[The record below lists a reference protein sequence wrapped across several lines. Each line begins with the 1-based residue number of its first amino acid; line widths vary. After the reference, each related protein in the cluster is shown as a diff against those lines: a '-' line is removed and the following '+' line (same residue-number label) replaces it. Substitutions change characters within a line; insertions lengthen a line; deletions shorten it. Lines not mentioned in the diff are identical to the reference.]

1 MKFFPLIILFALVAC
16 TSSRDDLKK
25 ETDGHLRRA
34 NQSFFQNKPQSS
46 VVDSA
51 YNFIENFVKKF
62 PDDTLSPA
70 YLFEEA
76 LLQEKEKKYAQVLI
90 TLDRIYSTYPQSKQA
105 SKSLFLEGFLYANVL
120 NELDKAKE
128 KYQLYLDKY
137 SSVDPKMTNDVQM
150 ELQNL
155 GKSPDEI
162 LKEIQEKAA
171 QDSSKAPS

>member
-1 MKFFPLIILFALVAC
+1 MKFSPLLLLFGFAAC
-16 TSSRDDLKK
+16 TSSHDNLKK
-25 ETDGHLRRA
+25 ETDDLLRKA
-34 NQSFFQNKPQSS
+34 NQSFFQSKPQNSL
-46 VVDSA
+46 VDSA
-51 YNFIENFVKKF
+51 YTSVENFVKKF
-62 PDDTLSPA
+62 PDDTLAPD

-76 LLQEKEKKYAQVLI
+76 LLQEKQKKYSQVII

-128 KYQLYLDKY
+128 KYQIYLDKY

-171 QDSSKAPS
+171 SDSVKAPS